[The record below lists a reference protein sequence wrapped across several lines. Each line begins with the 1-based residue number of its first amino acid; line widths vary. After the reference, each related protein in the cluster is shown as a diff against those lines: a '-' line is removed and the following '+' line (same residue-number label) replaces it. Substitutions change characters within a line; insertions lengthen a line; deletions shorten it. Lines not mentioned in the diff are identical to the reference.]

1 MPCRWMRA
9 ATHGFRH
16 LPHVFILMFWSSL
29 RTLTKE
35 VQSTS
40 IAYRNAGRQHQ
51 CSSGTGHGIPCLLRK
66 GLPLQDYHTI
76 YKLCYSDLQG
86 ELQRVAREHIE
97 TEGHALYRKHT
108 QTQPLGQPGVALKVR
123 GSP

>member
-1 MPCRWMRA
+1 MHFLGC
-9 ATHGFRH
+9 
-16 LPHVFILMFWSSL
+16 LV
-29 RTLTKE
+29 
-35 VQSTS
+35 
-40 IAYRNAGRQHQ
+40 
-51 CSSGTGHGIPCLLRK
+51 CSGK
-66 GLPLQDYHTI
+66 GLPVQDYHTI

-123 GSP
+123 DPL

>member
-1 MPCRWMRA
+1 MWLLEPASRA
-9 ATHGFRH
+9 HPAGST
-16 LPHVFILMFWSSL
+16 LPADPYGRGPKSLEQHTGLRGSSVKPL
-29 RTLTKE
+29 E
-35 VQSTS
+35 
-40 IAYRNAGRQHQ
+40 GRFK
-51 CSSGTGHGIPCLLRK
+51 GCLARSDK
-66 GLPLQDYHTI
+66 GCLLQDYHTI

-123 GSP
+123 NSL

>member
-1 MPCRWMRA
+1 MRSPNTLGQHTGLQGSKVA
-9 ATHGFRH
+9 PSQGAVHG
-16 LPHVFILMFWSSL
+16 V
-29 RTLTKE
+29 
-35 VQSTS
+35 
-40 IAYRNAGRQHQ
+40 
-51 CSSGTGHGIPCLLRK
+51 PCLLRK
-66 GLPLQDYHTI
+66 GLPVQDYHTI

-123 GSP
+123 DPL